1 MKSLTLVLFSV
12 LLLGKLN
19 CLSQPSDDLQK
30 KYTVFNRTIS
40 YGTDPGSIHL
50 NDGEGEGH
58 AWLNGTKFTYG
69 TIEVDIKGKDKLQ
82 SSFVGIAFHGVNDS
96 TFEAI
101 YFRPFN
107 FRSADPIRKL
117 HAVQYIAA
125 PKFGWEKLRNEFPG
139 KYEQPIS
146 PAPDP
151 NSWFHARITVDGKNI
166 KVYVNGN
173 TSPSLVVEPLVHT
186 NGALIGLWTDSDG
199 DWKNLKIVS
208 TRK

>member
-1 MKSLTLVLFSV
+1 MKNLTFIVFSV
-12 LLLGKLN
+12 LLFGRLN
-19 CLSQPSDDLQK
+19 CFSQSADDLQK
-30 KYTVFNRTIS
+30 KYIVFNRTIS
-40 YGTDPGSIHL
+40 AGTEPGSIYL

-58 AWLNGTKFTYG
+58 AWLNHTKFTNG

-82 SSFVGIAFHGVNDS
+82 SSFVGIAFHGINDS
-96 TFEAI
+96 TFEAV

-107 FRSADPIRKL
+107 FRSTDPVRKL
-117 HAVQYIAA
+117 HAVQYIAS

-151 NSWFHARITVDGKNI
+151 NLWFHARITVDGKNI

-173 TSPSLVVEPLVHT
+173 STPSLVVKPLGHT
-186 NGALIGLWTDSDG
+186 NGTLIGLWTDSDG
-199 DWKNLKIVS
+199 DWKNLKI
-208 TRK
+208 TQDR